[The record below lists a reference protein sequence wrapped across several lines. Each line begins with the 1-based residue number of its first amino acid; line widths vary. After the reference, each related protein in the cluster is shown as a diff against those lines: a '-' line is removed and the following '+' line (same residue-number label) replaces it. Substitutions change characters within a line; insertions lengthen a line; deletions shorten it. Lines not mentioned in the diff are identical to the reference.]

1 MPSFLSAKENRSV
14 DEREADLRSVL
25 PKQIQ
30 NAKSNALG
38 YRESLKD
45 IHADEIKSI
54 SDLQNI
60 SVLRKSELIQ
70 LQKENAP
77 FGGFYSLKSTPNFVF
92 QSPGPIYDPGS
103 SNNDWWNLSRFL
115 NAVGIGPKDIVQN
128 CFSYHLTPAGKMMES
143 GALAL
148 GATVLPAG
156 VGNTEQQASAASFL
170 KVTSY
175 CGTPDFLLTILKKA
189 DELNLDI
196 GSLRKAAVSGGPLFP
211 QVRQE
216 YISRGISCL
225 QAYATAD
232 VGAIAYETIPDS
244 PMIVDENV
252 IVEIVIPGTGIPVND
267 GEVGEV
273 LVTSL
278 NPDYPLIRFATGDLS
293 AIEPGI
299 SKCGRTNSRIVG
311 WRGRADQATK
321 VKGMFV
327 RPEQVAILKER
338 YPEIKKIRVSI
349 CVKDNKDE
357 MTLKVETD
365 KPLSSDFDMNV
376 KDVLKLMA
384 TVEVVSSGALPNDG
398 IIIEDLRPSIVT

>member
-1 MPSFLSAKENRSV
+1 MLSFLSTQENRSV
-14 DEREADLRSVL
+14 DQRESDLSSVL

-30 NAKSNALG
+30 NAKSNTLG
-38 YRESLKD
+38 YREALKD
-45 IHADEIKSI
+45 INPGDIVSI

-60 SVLRKSELIQ
+60 KVLRKSELMQ

-103 SNNDWWNLSRFL
+103 SKNDWWNVSRFM

-128 CFSYHLTPAGKMMES
+128 CFSYHLTPAGKMFES

-170 KVTSY
+170 GVTSY
-175 CGTPDFLLTILKKA
+175 AGTPEFLLTILNKA
-189 DELNLDI
+189 DELKLDI
-196 GSLRKAAVSGGPLFP
+196 SSLKKAAVSGGPLFP
-211 QVRQE
+211 QVRKE
-216 YISRGISCL
+216 YTLRGIRCL

-232 VGAIAYETIPDS
+232 VGTIAYETIPDS

-252 IVEIVIPGTGIPVND
+252 IVEIVIPGTGIPVNEGD
-267 GEVGEV
+267 VGEV
-273 LVTSL
+273 VVTSL

-293 AIEPGI
+293 AIAPGI

-349 CVKDNKDE
+349 CVKDNKDS

-365 KPLSSDFDMNV
+365 KPLSSDFDMSV
-376 KDVLKLMA
+376 KDFLKLMA
-384 TVEVVSSGALPNDG
+384 TVEVVSLGTLPNDG
-398 IIIEDLRPSIVT
+398 LIIEDLRPSIVT